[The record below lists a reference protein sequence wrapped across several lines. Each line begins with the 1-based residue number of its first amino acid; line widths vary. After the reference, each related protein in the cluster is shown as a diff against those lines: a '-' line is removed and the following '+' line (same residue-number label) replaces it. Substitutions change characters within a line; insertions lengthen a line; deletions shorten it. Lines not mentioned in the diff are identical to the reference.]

1 MRRSV
6 REALVGFSLLAA
18 IVGGGALWLWL
29 KGISL
34 RRDTWTVQASFQDAA
49 GLADRSPVSFR
60 GVLVGNVRR
69 VRVTPEAVL
78 ADLEI
83 TDPDLRLARPTQAL
97 VGTGSLLGGDAVVAL
112 VSSGKPLPA
121 STPGPRSPGC
131 NTKLMLCN
139 GSRIEGG
146 AQASLGTV
154 TETMQRILAESERQK
169 LVDKLV
175 GTTVSFDRTSNEA
188 DRFLREAQK
197 LVQELNTAVKK
208 ADPILDNLNTATV
221 EAAQA
226 GRHVR
231 NLTAALDNPQTV
243 SELKGTVTNAEKL
256 TARWEAVGGDVNKLT
271 GDPQFVDGIRSLAI
285 GLGKFF
291 EELYPAQTGQARD
304 KAAREKAE
312 REKRD
317 QAVREQADREKAGSP
332 SVSRARTNQP
342 RAVSQ

>member
-83 TDPDLRLARPTQAL
+83 TDPELRLARPTQAL

-139 GSRIEGG
+139 GSHIEGG

-188 DRFLREAQK
+188 GRILREAQK
-197 LVQELNTAVKK
+197 LVQELSTAVKV
-208 ADPILDNLNTATV
+208 ADPILYETETQCSQRRRDIDHENQLHHIDHV
-221 EAAQA
+221 EAHHHARVH
-226 GRHVR
+226 GR
-231 NLTAALDNPQTV
+231 Q
-243 SELKGTVTNAEKL
+243 
-256 TARWEAVGGDVNKLT
+256 GDHHR
-271 GDPQFVDGIRSLAI
+271 DPGLIGQKAIQKRPEFGILGSDLA
-285 GLGKFF
+285 
-291 EELYPAQTGQARD
+291 P
-304 KAAREKAE
+304 
-312 REKRD
+312 
-317 QAVREQADREKAGSP
+317 
-332 SVSRARTNQP
+332 
-342 RAVSQ
+342 